1 MPRKKTKSLQR
12 KIYPDRQYNSVLVQR
27 LINKVMLDGKKMKAE
42 GLVYRAFDEVGLKTK
57 QDPLK
62 VFEEAFEKAAPQLE
76 VKSRRVGGATY
87 QVPFEVKGPRKNH
100 ITLTWFVNAARARK
114 GQPFDKALANEIL
127 DAYNETGTV
136 MKKREEM
143 HRMAEA
149 NRAFAHFARY

>member
-12 KIYPDRQYNSVLVQR
+12 IILPDRQYNSVLVQR
-27 LINKVMLDGKKMKAE
+27 LINKVMFDGKKMKAE
-42 GLVYRAFDEVGLKTK
+42 TLVYNAFDIVGLKTK

-62 VFEEAFEKAAPQLE
+62 VFEQAFENVAPQLE

-87 QVPFEVKGPRKNH
+87 QVPFEVKGARKNH
-100 ITLTWFVNAARARK
+100 ITLTWIINAARSRSGK
-114 GQPFDKALANEIL
+114 SFDKALAEEIL
-127 DAYNETGTV
+127 DAYNETGV
-136 MKKREEM
+136 AMKKREEM